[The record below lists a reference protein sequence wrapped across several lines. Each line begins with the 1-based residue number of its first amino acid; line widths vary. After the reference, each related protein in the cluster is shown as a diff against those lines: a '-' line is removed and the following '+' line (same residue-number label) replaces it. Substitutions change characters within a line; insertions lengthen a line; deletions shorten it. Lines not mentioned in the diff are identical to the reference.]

1 VGLPGG
7 GGRGR
12 EREEKGVKKGGGE
25 TQGALALTCATG
37 CCLCS
42 VVQAELQRW
51 EGDLQRQVITEGAWD
66 KKAKRTVQAWLAK
79 EGRAALMF
87 EVSTSD
93 TMAARIIRTAAAAL
107 KNPATR
113 REALGDLAAQLQ
125 VGTFHKRPGGWP
137 LAVLWAALT
146 SEMRKFVVF
155 CISRHTLADPKLPL
169 FPLRDTSAV
178 QFANWLLR
186 HGLSTGGRH
195 YLAEAVA
202 WGTNVGY
209 THSFDAEQLM
219 ARQLRSV
226 MAVRAATKVT
236 KREVRGGDAVL
247 PPQTLVAI
255 MANLPRATPGQK
267 LFRTMV
273 LWHWFSQLRPCH
285 FTYSAIKDHR
295 SLLRW
300 DQLVPTCEAHE
311 TLADAG
317 ITLIAIRTASKTNQA
332 GINAFTTA
340 VGCLCN
346 TKSANMSAL
355 AWQGMCPVHNF
366 LDYFAS
372 MLEPPKSDFVF
383 AFEDGAPY
391 PRSLFDKELKQALRE
406 ALPHLK
412 GEWLE
417 SALKSLSP
425 KSFRSGAG
433 TEMANN
439 GASRSQIMS
448 ALGHKSFNTS
458 QQFYVKPSAEQS
470 AARNRLL
477 TGSIDKAF
485 CSQGLGGGT
494 AAAAALGA
502 GAGGEDWSPDWGPR
516 PVQEGATQAAH
527 DNIFKLSCMDKA
539 EMHSYGSI

>member
-1 VGLPGG
+1 M
-7 GGRGR
+7 
-12 EREEKGVKKGGGE
+12 
-25 TQGALALTCATG
+25 
-37 CCLCS
+37 
-42 VVQAELQRW
+42 VQAELQRW
-51 EGDLQRQVITEGAWD
+51 EGELQRQVITEGAWD

-87 EVSTSD
+87 KVSTSD
-93 TMAARIIRTAAAAL
+93 TMAARIIWTAAAAL

-155 CISRHTLADPKLPL
+155 CISRHTPADPKLPL

-311 TLADAG
+311 TLEDAG
-317 ITLIAIRTASKTNQA
+317 ITLIAIRTAS
-332 GINAFTTA
+332 
-340 VGCLCN
+340 
-346 TKSANMSAL
+346 M
-355 AWQGMCPVHNF
+355 WP
-366 LDYFAS
+366 
-372 MLEPPKSDFVF
+372 
-383 AFEDGAPY
+383 
-391 PRSLFDKELKQALRE
+391 
-406 ALPHLK
+406 
-412 GEWLE
+412 
-417 SALKSLSP
+417 
-425 KSFRSGAG
+425 
-433 TEMANN
+433 
-439 GASRSQIMS
+439 
-448 ALGHKSFNTS
+448 
-458 QQFYVKPSAEQS
+458 
-470 AARNRLL
+470 
-477 TGSIDKAF
+477 
-485 CSQGLGGGT
+485 
-494 AAAAALGA
+494 
-502 GAGGEDWSPDWGPR
+502 
-516 PVQEGATQAAH
+516 
-527 DNIFKLSCMDKA
+527 
-539 EMHSYGSI
+539 